1 MVSRTSS
8 LPTPRQV
15 YQRLAQWFKH
25 HGRMLPWR
33 GDTDPYR
40 IWVSEIMLVQ
50 TTVSVG
56 LKRYPEFIKRF
67 PTVQSLAR
75 ARVDAVMKAWEGL
88 GYYHRA
94 RYLHRAT
101 QQIMNEH
108 GGKFPS
114 KYENIRALPG
124 VGDYVAAAVSN
135 FCFGT
140 RIPAVDANV
149 ARLGARLFGAKGDVR
164 SPKVRQIVR
173 GGLAKLMTT
182 GDGVLWT
189 DALIDVGAFVC
200 TPRKPKCDDC
210 PFNSFCSA
218 LKSGQPE
225 HYGLPEKRAAR
236 TTVAV
241 ACGIIRRKDGRILIA
256 QRLEHGLLPN
266 LWEFPGGKRDGN
278 ERLAETCRR
287 EIKEELAIGVTVG
300 ARRMVIQHAYSHY
313 TVRLH
318 VFECRYRSGTPR
330 AIGCQKWRWV
340 RIGELKRYAFPTA
353 NRKIID
359 LLATESRATR

>member
-1 MVSRTSS
+1 
-8 LPTPRQV
+8 
-15 YQRLAQWFKH
+15 
-25 HGRMLPWR
+25 MLPWR

-56 LKRYPEFIKRF
+56 LKRYPDFIKRF
-67 PTVQSLAR
+67 PSVDALAR

-94 RYLHRAT
+94 RYLHRAA
-101 QQIMNEH
+101 QLIVKEY
-108 GGKFPS
+108 GGNFPDS
-114 KYENIRALPG
+114 YNAIRALPG

-135 FCFGT
+135 FSFGT

-164 SPKVRQIVR
+164 SPKVRQAVYD
-173 GGLAKLMTT
+173 GLSHVMTT

-189 DALIDVGAFVC
+189 DALIDLGAFVC
-200 TPRKPKCDDC
+200 TPREPKCGEC
-210 PFNSFCSA
+210 PFASFCA
-218 LKSGQPE
+218 AYNAGQPKQF
-225 HYGLPEKRAAR
+225 GLPTLRIAR
-236 TTVAV
+236 STVAV

-278 ERLAETCRR
+278 ERLAETCKR
-287 EIKEELAIGVTVG
+287 EIKEELAITVSVG
-300 ARRMVIQHAYSHY
+300 ERRMVIQHAYSHY

-318 VFECRYRSGTPR
+318 VFECRYRSGAPK

-340 RIGELKRYAFPTA
+340 RVADLKRYAFPTA
-353 NRKIID
+353 NRKIIA
-359 LLATESRATR
+359 LLVEEENVSR